1 VKLTAQKDTTLDN
14 DYVHVQY
21 RELTP
26 EIHKI
31 FQICEDSGSI
41 LQCEKDKVIYKID
54 LNDILY
60 IEWVDS
66 KSCVY
71 TKDGIYSTPHSLTQ
85 LEEILFGRH
94 FIRISKMALVN
105 LFKVESIANSL
116 YFRLI
121 AKMINGEKVVVTRH
135 YRSALLSAIHELAKE
150 V

>member
-1 VKLTAQKDTTLDN
+1 MKLTSQKDTTLDN
-14 DYVHVQY
+14 DYVHVRY

-31 FQICEDSGSI
+31 FQLCEGSGSV
-41 LQCEKDKVIYKID
+41 LQCEKDGTIYNVD
-54 LNDILY
+54 VNDILY
-60 IEWVDS
+60 IEWVDN

-71 TKDGIYSTPHSLTQ
+71 TKDEVYSTPHSLSR
-85 LEEILFGRH
+85 LEEILNGRH

-105 LFKVESIANSL
+105 LFKVGSIANSL
-116 YFRLI
+116 NFRLM